1 MGVSSSLNSIDWVIC
16 YTYNICMLFEYDPRK
31 AQTNWQKHAIS
42 FAEAEFVFF
51 DPLAIHDI
59 DPDATDEERFI
70 AVGMGNS
77 GRLLVVV
84 YTMRGDAIR
93 LISSRR
99 ATRQE
104 MKAYEG

>member
-1 MGVSSSLNSIDWVIC
+1 MTC
-16 YTYNICMLFEYDPRK
+16 EYDPQK
-31 AQTNWQKHAIS
+31 AQTNWRKHNVS
-42 FAEAEFVFF
+42 FAEAEFVFY

-77 GRLLVVV
+77 GLLLVVV
-84 YTMRGDAIR
+84 YTMRGDAVR
-93 LISSRR
+93 LISARR

-104 MKAYEG
+104 AKAYEG

>member
-1 MGVSSSLNSIDWVIC
+1 M
-16 YTYNICMLFEYDPRK
+16 TFEYDPRK
-31 AQTNWQKHAIS
+31 AQANWQKHGIS

-59 DPDATDEERFI
+59 DPDATSEDRFI

-84 YTMRGDAIR
+84 YTMRGDAVR
-93 LISSRR
+93 LISARR
-99 ATRQE
+99 ATGKE
-104 MKAYEG
+104 TKAYEE

>member
-1 MGVSSSLNSIDWVIC
+1 M
-16 YTYNICMLFEYDPRK
+16 TFEYDPQK
-31 AQTNWQKHAIS
+31 AQTNWQKHNVS
-42 FAEAEFVFF
+42 FAEAEFVFY

-77 GRLLVVV
+77 GLLLVVV
-84 YTMRGDAIR
+84 YTMRGEAVR
-93 LISSRR
+93 LISARH

-104 MKAYEG
+104 TKAYEG